1 MNANPIRRRRAMS
14 FKMIACPSTDAK
26 RRRGNRWLP
35 SISPMDGSC
44 RPCGGQCDHR
54 SDPGGNG
61 KVVQTNVAAVR
72 VDGRHVAAIV
82 ATVVGYAMGMAG
94 PVEVGI
100 QSGLGGVCVLT
111 QSGSNKLLV
120 KEIG

>member
-1 MNANPIRRRRAMS
+1 MQ
-14 FKMIACPSTDAK
+14 
-26 RRRGNRWLP
+26 
-35 SISPMDGSC
+35 MD
-44 RPCGGQCDHR
+44 
-54 SDPGGNG
+54 
-61 KVVQTNVAAVR
+61 VAAVR

-82 ATVVGYAMGMAG
+82 ATVVGSAMGMAG
-94 PVEVGI
+94 PVEVEI